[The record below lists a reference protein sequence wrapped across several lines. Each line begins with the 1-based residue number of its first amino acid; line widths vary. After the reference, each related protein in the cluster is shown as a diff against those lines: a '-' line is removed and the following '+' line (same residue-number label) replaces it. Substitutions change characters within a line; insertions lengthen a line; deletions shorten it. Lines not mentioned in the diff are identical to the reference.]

1 MNIGF
6 LGFGEVASTL
16 SGGLLAEGIEVL
28 TCVNGR
34 SQRTVDMA
42 RSFDVK
48 LCETFTELAE
58 SSDILL
64 SAVVPA
70 EAVNVAKD
78 VGRDFKGL
86 YVDLNNISPS
96 TVKEVSNHIGN
107 GGFTDAAIMGS
118 IKNGLD
124 TPIIASGPSAE
135 IFAELNNYGMNIEVV
150 GSQLGQASALKMLR
164 STYTK
169 GVAALLFESFYVA
182 YQMGV
187 DEPLWRYLTRTEGPN
202 FKESSISRLKSSA
215 VHARRRAQEM
225 DQVSEFLSEYED
237 PMVTRAVA
245 EFLDLLPDKMEVI
258 SEKPSDYRDIFRKI
272 DNNRF

>member
-16 SGGLLAEGIEVL
+16 SGGLLAGGIEVL

-64 SAVVPA
+64 STVVPA
-70 EAVNVAKD
+70 EAVNVARE
-78 VGRDFKGL
+78 VGRNFKGL

-96 TVKEVSNHIGN
+96 KVNEVSNHIDN
-107 GGFTDAAIMGS
+107 GEITDAAIMGS

-187 DEPLWRYLTRTEGPN
+187 DEPLWRYLASTEGPN
-202 FKESSISRLKSSA
+202 FKESSISRLKSSLA
-215 VHARRRAQEM
+215 NARRRAQEM

>member
-1 MNIGF
+1 MKIGF
-6 LGFGEVASTL
+6 LGFGEVASKL
-16 SGGLLAEGIEVL
+16 SVGLLAGGIEVF

-34 SQRTVDMA
+34 SQRTADLA
-42 RSFDVK
+42 KSADVK
-48 LCETFTELAE
+48 LCETFSELAE

-64 SAVVPA
+64 STVVPA

-78 VGRDFKGL
+78 VGRNFKGL

-96 TVKEVSNHIGN
+96 IVNEVSIHVGN
-107 GGFTDAAIMGS
+107 GEITDAAIIGS
-118 IKNGLD
+118 IKNGLN
-124 TPIIASGPSAE
+124 TPIIASGPTAE

-164 STYTK
+164 SAYTK

-187 DEPLWRYLTRTEGPN
+187 DEPLWRFLTSTEGPD

-215 VHARRRAQEM
+215 VHARRRVQEM
-225 DQVSEFLSEYED
+225 DQVTEFLSEYED

-245 EFLDLLPDKMEVI
+245 EFFDLLPDKMGII